1 MILILLQYSL
11 EAFNVYHTLR
21 SLMYESWPSPLPLKA
36 FFYYDFLKRSLLK
49 FWWNELRNSLHFQR
63 IWIRVP
69 CMNQAKR
76 PQTSTLFVCS
86 RWLKNVWSHMRERC
100 TAGSAQKHLII
111 LIWPKWLW
119 GEKHTWFNTKNPNHF
134 HISRTNNGANN
145 YQYIILCLPQKQGR
159 EAASLL
165 DFKFCNSFLILPSE
179 SDWDVEEAQLKVT
192 FGWEKSLVALG
203 GPKIGLSDTVSTAKM
218 LEFCCLQ
225 ERGYL
230 LPLGRSCA
238 EQKTDYFQWKI
249 KRRNKRRENAMY
261 KKEPMH

>member
-1 MILILLQYSL
+1 MCNRKNAEHQLATSETNEVFSFALPAFAAQSSTLYQLDKIRASISVWTKGFPYTILILLQYSL

-111 LIWPKWLW
+111 LIWPKRLW
-119 GEKHTWFNTKNPNHF
+119 GEKHAWFNTKNPNHF

-145 YQYIILCLPQKQGR
+145 YQYISCVSHRNKGGR
-159 EAASLL
+159 QHP
-165 DFKFCNSFLILPSE
+165 FLISSFATHFWYCHQNQTE
-179 SDWDVEEAQLKVT
+179 T
-192 FGWEKSLVALG
+192 
-203 GPKIGLSDTVSTAKM
+203 
-218 LEFCCLQ
+218 
-225 ERGYL
+225 
-230 LPLGRSCA
+230 
-238 EQKTDYFQWKI
+238 WK
-249 KRRNKRRENAMY
+249 RPN
-261 KKEPMH
+261 